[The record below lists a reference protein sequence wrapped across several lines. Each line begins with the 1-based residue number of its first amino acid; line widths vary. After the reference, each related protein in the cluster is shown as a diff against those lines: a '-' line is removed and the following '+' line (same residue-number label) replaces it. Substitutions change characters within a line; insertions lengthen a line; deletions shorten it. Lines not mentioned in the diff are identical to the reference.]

1 LLHPRFA
8 ALSLAQGL
16 ATDGRHYVHDY
27 VYDYD
32 YDYECSNRF
41 YGSECCEC
49 RRGK

>member
-1 LLHPRFA
+1 LL
-8 ALSLAQGL
+8 LSLGL
-16 ATDGRHYVHDY
+16 ASDGRHYDYVHVY

-32 YDYECSNRF
+32 YDYECSKRF